1 MTELAF
7 ARLRTIVRL
16 GEAVPDIPIASAVD
30 FILPV
35 NCRRTTAAPPTTR
48 RQPLT
53 ADSTTSC
60 SYPPP
65 KGSDYIDRLCRGA
78 NGLFARTNF
87 IPAVAE
93 YVRLREEDGPQPLL
107 PCASDALQSAEEL
120 FHDELRRSGRAT
132 GCGGYGTLFPFVG
145 PPRCVCTLCEYSPAA
160 VWSFLIGGVGL
171 LAGLPGADL
180 LVDAGALWIL
190 LGQVNL
196 YRRVNEL
203 HGESGPLWTKDEALL
218 EPPGSSLYAA
228 PARDLS
234 EGRYILTGNLTSSL
248 FADDCRFVDPN
259 NAVDGLSRYRQALGF
274 LFEPTRS
281 QLDNVHVRVVAA
293 GSGRATIEA
302 TYVASGELKLPWRPK
317 ISPWSGKISYDVS
330 PVTGL
335 VVAQTDVWNI
345 TRFDAIRQTFT
356 PGSTSRR

>member
-1 MTELAF
+1 
-7 ARLRTIVRL
+7 
-16 GEAVPDIPIASAVD
+16 
-30 FILPV
+30 
-35 NCRRTTAAPPTTR
+35 
-48 RQPLT
+48 
-53 ADSTTSC
+53 
-60 SYPPP
+60 
-65 KGSDYIDRLCRGA
+65 
-78 NGLFARTNF
+78 
-87 IPAVAE
+87 
-93 YVRLREEDGPQPLL
+93 
-107 PCASDALQSAEEL
+107 
-120 FHDELRRSGRAT
+120 
-132 GCGGYGTLFPFVG
+132 
-145 PPRCVCTLCEYSPAA
+145 
-160 VWSFLIGGVGL
+160 
-171 LAGLPGADL
+171 L

-203 HGESGPLWTKDEALL
+203 HEESGPLWTKDEALL
-218 EPPGSSLYAA
+218 EPPVYAWWALLPPPLDVVVGLRQVHFLARHWAAVRGEPWQGDPVAEEFFPFISAPRFTLRQFARTPALWFQFTADWEELDWPLLQDPGEGAPWSSPFEWGFLWGGAPADPAPKRIGLAPADLAA
-228 PARDLS
+228 ALARDLS

-293 GSGRATIEA
+293 GRGTIIEA

-356 PGSTSRR
+356 PGSTSGR